1 MLSEK
6 LAELVQ
12 INKDDR
18 TLSRVSK
25 LTKDDLKPHSEEI
38 KALRLRIRSIVLP
51 KKGKNGK
58 PIQFPSP
65 LYEKV
70 VNAKRELTKPGIGYR
85 LYIVSL
91 QSDVLDTID
100 DADDYADVLIW
111 ERETL

>member
-1 MLSEK
+1 MLSDG
-6 LAELVQ
+6 LRELVQ

-18 TLSRVSK
+18 TMNRVSK
-25 LTKDDLKPHSEEI
+25 LTKDDIKPFSDEI
-38 KALRLRIRSIVLP
+38 KALRMRIRAISLP
-51 KKGKNGK
+51 TKGKNGQ

-70 VNAKRELTKPGIGYR
+70 VNAKRELTTPGIGYR